1 LRGDKRKKIKDKT
14 KRKIIKQKEE
24 KETLSTQIIIKKQLI
39 TDSFPCRIL
48 ATSTAAHPMLA
59 SIISLHHHQTSPF

>member
-24 KETLSTQIIIKKQLI
+24 KETLSTQIIIKK
-39 TDSFPCRIL
+39 T
-48 ATSTAAHPMLA
+48 T
-59 SIISLHHHQTSPF
+59 HHR